1 MDSTL
6 NVVEVNPKA
15 TVVAIYS
22 ATEAE
27 IGRRIEQY
35 ANVVPDCSTKDGI
48 AFAKEARAAF
58 REPRLLIEEIRAEKK
73 KPYLEIG
80 RLIDSEA
87 KRITALVAPHEKT
100 WDDAIKADET
110 RKENEKKEK
119 AQAEIR
125 RVNIIRTRINEI
137 ERAPIDA
144 LTFDNSEQ
152 IHAEMLR
159 INSLV
164 IDELYAEFEAEANE
178 KKAQAVDHL
187 RRLYSSRIDQEAAK
201 AVAAE
206 AQKKL
211 DDERAEYQAKRAA
224 EEKVM
229 AEQREALLKQQRE
242 IQEAKAQADREEKL
256 RDDKL
261 EAARNVIPQITLATA
276 LQQAARATES
286 PKAAIVN
293 EDYCVLM
300 ITCARRDASEFRNKY
315 SGIGELFFVME
326 EIDSFL
332 AATAPVDHHETA
344 EA

>member
-1 MDSTL
+1 MDSEL
-6 NVVEVNPKA
+6 NVVEVEVDPKA

-58 REPRLLIEEIRAEKK
+58 REPRLLIEDIRTEKK

-87 KRITALVAPHEKT
+87 KRITGLVAPHEKT

-125 RVNIIRTRINEI
+125 RVEAIRKKIDAM

-144 LTFDNSEQ
+144 LTLTSAQ
-152 IHAEMLR
+152 ISSVIEKIEA
-159 INSLV
+159 SV
-164 IDELYAEFEAEANE
+164 IDELYAEFEVEAKE
-178 KKAQAVDHL
+178 KKAVSLAQL
-187 RRLYSSRIDQEAAK
+187 RGLLASRIDQEAAK
-201 AVAAE
+201 ALADA

-211 DDERAEYQAKRAA
+211 DDERAEFLAQKEAGEKALNDQRAELAKQQLEIEKSRRIAEPAVQAKT
-224 EEKVM
+224 EEEGPKPVPVKT
-229 AEQREALLKQQRE
+229 RG
-242 IQEAKAQADREEKL
+242 DSCYGS
-256 RDDKL
+256 
-261 EAARNVIPQITLATA
+261 TL
-276 LQQAARATES
+276 
-286 PKAAIVN
+286 P
-293 EDYCVLM
+293 LM
-300 ITCARRDASEFRNKY
+300 IELARRDAVAFRTKY
-315 SGIGELFFVME
+315 SSIEDLSFVME

-332 AATAPVDHHETA
+332 AATAPVATR
-344 EA
+344 EAVEA